1 MNQRYFACL
10 LLAFSL
16 SQICPVS
23 AWAAKPWELLIPF
36 KRVEADQQKDYQ
48 LTENQGPW
56 MILAAT
62 FAGPGAEK
70 QARQLVHELR
80 REFNIEAF
88 IHEES
93 YDFSK
98 PVVGLGLNRY
108 GGPKMMRYANAGTFD
123 ELAVLVGNFQSVN
136 DPAMEKMLD
145 KVKYAR
151 PDCLDVNKN
160 KSTTQRFIG
169 LREIQRRLSP
179 NEDRREQGPMRN
191 AFVTRNPLL
200 PQEFF
205 VPGGLDPLVERMNQE
220 VEHSL
225 LDNEGRYTVR
235 VATFRGA
242 STMKLEEIERHGK
255 GLPSKLEEAA
265 MKAHELTVAL
275 RKKGVAAYEFH
286 DRYESI
292 VTIGSFASM
301 GRQLP
306 DGKTELDPRIY
317 QIMQKYGAE
326 QKQLPGQS
334 TLGLVPRDLNGIPFD
349 VQPLPIE
356 VPQRSIAAA
365 YASGNRLFE

>member
-1 MNQRYFACL
+1 MNQHCFVCL
-10 LLAFSL
+10 LLALGL
-16 SQICPVS
+16 SQLLPETVS
-23 AWAAKPWELLIPF
+23 AAKPWERLIPF
-36 KRVEADQQKDYQ
+36 KRVEADKEKDYQ
-48 LTENQGPW
+48 LTENHGPW

-62 FAGPGAEK
+62 FAGPGAEQ
-70 QARQLVHELR
+70 QARQLVYELR
-80 REFNIEAF
+80 REFNVEAF

-108 GGPKMMRYANAGTFD
+108 GGPKVMRYANAGKFD
-123 ELAVLVGNFQSVN
+123 ELAVLIGNFQSVN
-136 DPAMEKMLD
+136 DPAVEKMLE
-145 KVKYAR
+145 KIKYAR
-151 PDCLDVNKN
+151 PDCLDINKN

-169 LREIQRRLSP
+169 LRELQRRLSP
-179 NEDRREQGPMRN
+179 DEDRREQGPMRN

-205 VPGGLDPLVERMNQE
+205 VPQGVDPLVERMNEE
-220 VEHSL
+220 VEYSL
-225 LDNEGRYTVR
+225 LDNKGRYTVR

-275 RKKGVAAYEFH
+275 RKQRVEAYEFH
-286 DRYESI
+286 DRHESI
-292 VTIGSFASM
+292 VTVGSFDSI

-317 QIMQKYGAE
+317 QLMQRYGAE

-334 TLGLVPRDLNGIPFD
+334 SLGLVPRDLNGIAFD

-356 VPQRSIAAA
+356 VPQPSIAAA